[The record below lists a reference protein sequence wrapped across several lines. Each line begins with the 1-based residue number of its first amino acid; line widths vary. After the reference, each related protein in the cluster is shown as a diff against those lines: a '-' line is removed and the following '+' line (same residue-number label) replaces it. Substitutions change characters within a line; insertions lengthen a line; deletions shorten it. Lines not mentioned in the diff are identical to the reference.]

1 MGFVSRIARID
12 EQGTRN
18 GSGARPREG
27 EWRDLGMPVLTVVVW
42 AGAVGLAVPGGPGAS
57 PLHQR
62 VGLGVVVAHGGAGQE
77 QQQHGRDGHR
87 SKRAHYCLVW

>member
-1 MGFVSRIARID
+1 MMIC
-12 EQGTRN
+12 
-18 GSGARPREG
+18 
-27 EWRDLGMPVLTVVVW
+27 MHTVVVW
-42 AGAVGLAVPGGPGAS
+42 PCAVGLAVPGGPGAC

-77 QQQHGRDGHR
+77 QQQQHGRDGHP